1 MQLFPAAR
9 TQRTFE
15 TTHENTN
22 QSQDQQNNWHET
34 TKKIFNK
41 YKKQKSDT
49 IKTLL

>member
-22 QSQDQQNNWHET
+22 QSQDQQNN
-34 TKKIFNK
+34 
-41 YKKQKSDT
+41 
-49 IKTLL
+49 